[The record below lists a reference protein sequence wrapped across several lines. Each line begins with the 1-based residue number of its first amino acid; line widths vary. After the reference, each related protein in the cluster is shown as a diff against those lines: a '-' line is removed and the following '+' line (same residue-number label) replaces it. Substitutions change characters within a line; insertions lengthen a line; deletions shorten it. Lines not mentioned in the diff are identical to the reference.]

1 VAIGGAEPTTWREA
15 FERLRSSGPS
25 CPEEWTTL
33 AVAAYMTRPDDWDG
47 WCARAFQACAEAG
60 DRARAAR
67 CGFWL
72 GFGLIDLGDAARGG
86 GWLARAAET
95 LDEADIDCAE
105 RGLLLAP
112 AAVGRLEQGDPEAAY
127 ELFTDIWRLGE
138 RFGDADV
145 ATLGCLG
152 RAQALVELGDRDAGL
167 AKLDEALVAVGTG
180 ALSPPIAGLVLCA
193 AIATCQRILDVPRA
207 REWTSA
213 LSRWCDAH
221 PDLAPYRGQCL
232 VHRAQVLRLH
242 GVWPEA
248 VSAADAAC
256 AQLGTAPAAG
266 DAWYE
271 RGELHRL
278 LGELDAAE
286 AAYRAASRAG
296 RDPQPGLAL
305 LRLAQGDVGAARGA
319 IGRLR
324 DEAATPVD
332 RARALGP
339 FVEIALAAGDVR
351 GAREAADELERGVGE
366 LGSSALLATAAACA
380 GAVRLAEGQP
390 SAALG
395 DLRRAWRLWNDIGV
409 PFEAAR
415 LRLLVARACAALG
428 DTDGAAME
436 LDAARWVLVE
446 LGAPVDADR
455 RSPDA
460 GPLTPREVEVLRLVA
475 QGLTNREAGAEM
487 FISEKTVARHLSN
500 VFAKL
505 GVRSRAAATAWAYE
519 QGVMGPPA

>member
-1 VAIGGAEPTTWREA
+1 MRPGVPGLCRRRRPGAGGALRVLA
-15 FERLRSSGPS
+15 RLRPARRRGRGP
-25 CPEEWTTL
+25 
-33 AVAAYMTRPDDWDG
+33 R
-47 WCARAFQACAEAG
+47 R
-60 DRARAAR
+60 
-67 CGFWL
+67 
-72 GFGLIDLGDAARGG
+72 
-86 GWLARAAET
+86 GWLARAAEV
-95 LDEADIDCAE
+95 LDEAGVDCAE
-105 RGLLLAP
+105 RGLLLTP
-112 AAVGRLEQGDPEAAY
+112 AALGRLEGGDAAGALD
-127 ELFTDIWRLGE
+127 LFTDICRVGE

-152 RAQALVELGDRDAGL
+152 RGQALIELGDRDAGL
-167 AKLDEALVAVGTG
+167 AQLDETLVAVGTRS
-180 ALSPPIAGLVLCA
+180 LTPPIVGLILCA

-242 GVWPEA
+242 GAWPDA
-248 VSAADAAC
+248 ASAADAAC
-256 AQLGTAPAAG
+256 AQLGAAPAVG

-305 LRLAQGDVGAARGA
+305 LRLAQGDIGAARGA
-319 IGRLR
+319 IGRVL
-324 DEAATPVD
+324 DEAHSPVE
-332 RARALGP
+332 RCSALGP
-339 FVEIALAAGDVR
+339 FVEIALAAGDV
-351 GAREAADELERGVGE
+351 AASREAADDLARCAADV
-366 LGSSALLATAAACA
+366 GSSALLATASACT
-380 GAVRLAEGQP
+380 GAVLLAEGDP

-395 DLRRAWRLWNDIGV
+395 DLRRAWRLWNDVGA
-409 PFEAAR
+409 PFEAAQ
-415 LRLLVARACAALG
+415 LRLQVALACAALG

-436 LDAARWVLVE
+436 LDAARWVLAE
-446 LGAPVDADR
+446 LGAPVDAGR
-455 RSPDA
+455 PSHEA
-460 GPLTPREVEVLRLVA
+460 GRLTPREVEVLRHVA
-475 QGLTNREAGAEM
+475 RGLTNRETGADM
-487 FISEKTVARHLSN
+487 FISEKTVARHLAN

-519 QGVMGPPA
+519 HGVMDPSA

>member
-1 VAIGGAEPTTWREA
+1 MAIGAAEPTTWRA
-15 FERLRSSGPS
+15 VYERLRSSGPS
-25 CPEEWTTL
+25 CPEEWGTL
-33 AVAAYMTRPDDWDG
+33 AVAAYLTRPEDWDG
-47 WCARAFQACAEAG
+47 WCARAFEACAEAG

-72 GFGLIDLGDAARGG
+72 GFGLLDLGDAGRGG

-95 LDEADIDCAE
+95 LDEAGVDCAE
-105 RGLLLAP
+105 RGLLQAP
-112 AAVGRLEQGDPEAAY
+112 AALERLEQGDAAAAL
-127 ELFTDIWRLGE
+127 ELFSDMVRLGE

-152 RAQALVELGDRDAGL
+152 RAQALVELGERDAGL
-167 AKLDEALVAVGTG
+167 AELDEALVAVGAG
-180 ALSPPIAGLVLCA
+180 SVSPPIAGLVLCA

-221 PDLAPYRGQCL
+221 PDLVAYRGQCL

-242 GVWPEA
+242 GAWPEA
-248 VSAADAAC
+248 ASAADAAC
-256 AQLGTAPAAG
+256 AQLGTAPAVG

-271 RGELHRL
+271 RAELHRL

-286 AAYRAASRAG
+286 GAYRAASRAG

-305 LRLAQGDVGAARGA
+305 LRLAQGDIDAARGA
-319 IGRLR
+319 IGRLL
-324 DEAATPVD
+324 DEASTPVE
-332 RARALGP
+332 RACALGP
-339 FVEIALAAGDVR
+339 FVEIALAAGDVG
-351 GAREAADELERGVGE
+351 GARDAADELERCAGG
-366 LGSSALLATAAACA
+366 LGSSALLATAAACT
-380 GAVRLAEGQP
+380 GSVRLAEGEP

-395 DLRRAWRLWNDIGV
+395 DLRRAWRLWNEIGA

-415 LRLLVARACAALG
+415 LRLQVARACDALG
-428 DTDGAAME
+428 DSDGAAME
-436 LDAARWVLVE
+436 LDAARWVLAE
-446 LGAPVDADR
+446 LGAPVDAGR
-455 RSPDA
+455 RPPDA

-487 FISEKTVARHLSN
+487 FISDKTVARHLSN

-519 QGVMGPPA
+519 QGIIRPPA